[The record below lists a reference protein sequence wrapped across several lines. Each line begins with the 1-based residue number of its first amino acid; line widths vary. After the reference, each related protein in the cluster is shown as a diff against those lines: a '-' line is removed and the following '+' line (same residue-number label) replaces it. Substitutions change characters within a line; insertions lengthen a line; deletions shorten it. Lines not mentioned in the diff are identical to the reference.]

1 MNMNEY
7 NPYTYSPMLR
17 AFFVNSSFPQAKPVP
32 PQVVAAA
39 AEMPQAAQHVYSV
52 WNFLSWLQD
61 ANPALY
67 NVIANTPLAD
77 PVAVVASGQLSPGG
91 KPVQQTAGKG
101 MAGLGDVYEDAALAE
116 AAANGGMVPTVPSAS
131 GTPDIYTQWGA
142 KVFDLAGKYLQYD
155 SQKQIVALNIKRA
168 EQGLAPIDSG
178 LLAPTVNVGVSKN
191 VQTLAYVAVGGLVV
205 AGLVGAFAKSRGK

>member
-1 MNMNEY
+1 MNMNAY

-17 AFFVNSSFPQAKPVP
+17 AFFVNSDFPQAKPVP
-32 PQVVAAA
+32 PQIVAAA

-77 PVAVVASGQLSPGG
+77 PVQVVSSGQLTPGG
-91 KPVQQTAGKG
+91 KPVAKTAGRG
-101 MAGLGDVYEDAALAE
+101 MGGLGDVYEDAAIAE
-116 AAANGGMVPTVPSAS
+116 ANANGGMVPTVPSA
-131 GTPDIYTQWGA
+131 GGDIYTQWGS

-155 SQKQIVALNIKRA
+155 SQRQIVALNIKRA

-178 LLAPTVNVGVSKN
+178 ALAPQVNVGLSKN

>member
-1 MNMNEY
+1 MNMNQY
-7 NPYTYSPMLR
+7 DPYTYNPMMR
-17 AFFVNSSFPQAKPVP
+17 AFFVNSDFPQAKPVP
-32 PQVVAAA
+32 PQIVAAA
-39 AEMPQAAQHVYSV
+39 AQMPQAAQHVYSV

-91 KPVQQTAGKG
+91 KPVVKTGPKG
-101 MAGLGDVYEDAALAE
+101 MGGLGSDWSEGE
-116 AAANGGMVPTVPSAS
+116 AAAAKVAAS
-131 GTPDIYTQWGA
+131 IPEDIYTQWGS